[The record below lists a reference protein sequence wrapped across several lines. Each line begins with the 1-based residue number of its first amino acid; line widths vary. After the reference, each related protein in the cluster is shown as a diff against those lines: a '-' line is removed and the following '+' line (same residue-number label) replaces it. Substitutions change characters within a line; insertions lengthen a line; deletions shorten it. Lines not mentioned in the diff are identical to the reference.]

1 MSDKDWGNGLLIKL
15 GFRLRAKLI

>member
-1 MSDKDWGNGLLIKL
+1 MSDKDWGNGLLVKL